1 MDDRDG
7 NAAYLLA
14 LLHADRRSSY
24 GGMRGDP
31 GILISRALILD
42 PRAPTAY
49 RFTEIVI

>member
-14 LLHADRRSSY
+14 LLHPDRRSSY

-42 PRAPTAY
+42 QGLLLTGSLKS
-49 RFTEIVI
+49 